1 MGNIQFDVAEVLEY
15 DKTYQYIGP
24 DNPDS
29 NTDKLFAIKVRSCTE
44 YFDKKPFIAKPSNIN
59 IKQIPLIGEIVLIY
73 KTFNQVSTADKRREA
88 WYYISSVDIQS
99 SVHANLLPGLSGGK
113 TQQEIDN
120 TKPGTTF
127 NFRIVSP
134 LQPYEGDILFEGRWG
149 NSIRFSSTIDLNGEQ
164 TQYSVP
170 VPWKGTQPKGSKQG
184 QGQPIIVLSN
194 GRGNIANKKF
204 VVENIQT
211 DAASLY
217 LTSTQKL
224 SSFRLNNII
233 RTSDSETSFNKSQ
246 LIGTADRITL
256 KSKSD
261 IIVLDSNTSVEI
273 NTPLLSIGQKPNS
286 LKEYGLHSEPVKDLF
301 DTIIDILNFGLI
313 AGGTPVTLNPALKSF
328 FDSQIQL
335 ATSKIDNELIK
346 QDKA

>member
-1 MGNIQFDVAEVLEY
+1 MRNIQFDVAEVLEY
-15 DKTYQYIGP
+15 DKTYQYIEP
-24 DNPDS
+24 NDPDS
-29 NTDKLFAIKVRSCTE
+29 NIDKLFAIKVRSCTE
-44 YFDKKPFIAKPSNIN
+44 YFNKKPFIVKPSNIN
-59 IKQIPLIGEIVLIY
+59 FKQIPLVGEFVLIY
-73 KTFNQVSTADKRREA
+73 KTFNQVSTSDKWRES
-88 WYYISSVDIQS
+88 WYYITAVDIQS

-113 TQQEIDN
+113 TQEEIDN
-120 TKPGTTF
+120 TKPGKTF
-127 NFRIVSP
+127 DFRIVSP
-134 LQPYEGDILFEGRWG
+134 LQPYEGDMLMEGRWG
-149 NSIRFSSTIDLNGEQ
+149 NSIRFSSTVDLKGTQNHYHID
-164 TQYSVP
+164 
-170 VPWKGTQPKGSKQG
+170 VPWKGSTKQG
-184 QGQPIIVLSN
+184 DPIIILSN
-194 GRGNIANKKF
+194 GRKTESNKKF

-224 SSFRLNNII
+224 SSFQLNNII

-261 IIVLDSNTSVEI
+261 IIVLDSNTAVEI

-286 LKEYGLHSEPVKDLF
+286 FKEYGLHSEQVKDLF

-313 AGGTPVTLNPALKSF
+313 AGSTPVTINPALKSF

-335 ATSKIDNELIK
+335 AKNKIDNELIK